1 MKARLMDIFKPDRLP
16 AKRLPAGCRLLLVLC
31 CLGTPIPALAGDAAA
46 GKAKAQICTVCHGPM
61 GLGQMPNAPN
71 LAGQPEGYLIEQLK
85 HFRNGKRQNEVM
97 AVIAKNLTDS
107 EIDDLATWFSSIQI
121 GLK

>member
-1 MKARLMDIFKPDRLP
+1 MDISTPDRLP
-16 AKRLPAGCRLLLVLC
+16 VKRLSARCRLLMVLC
-31 CLGTPIPALAGDAAA
+31 CLGSPAPTLAGDAAA

-71 LAGQPEGYLIEQLK
+71 LAGQPEGYLTEQLK

-97 AVIAKNLTDS
+97 AVIARNLTDT